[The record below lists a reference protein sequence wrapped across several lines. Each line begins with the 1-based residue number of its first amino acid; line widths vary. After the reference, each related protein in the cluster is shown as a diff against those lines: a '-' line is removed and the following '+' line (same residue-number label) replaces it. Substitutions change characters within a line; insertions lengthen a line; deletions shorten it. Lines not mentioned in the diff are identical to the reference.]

1 MAIKSKK
8 YKSYQTKWKGF
19 AIVCFFV
26 VSMVTFFCGIIFT
39 NISKSWHLDAI
50 NVETFYD
57 TMEFR
62 NYFYKALDQVVL
74 ADIYYESESAIESGS
89 KIDRDELIAGFKR
102 YYGIADGV
110 ITGNTEINDTYDGLI
125 VYGTIPEKM
134 KNNFLEY
141 QALVENRLPLYKEIY
156 IQNQLDE
163 YRSAERFLE
172 TMENFCYYVEDGKG
186 NVVAGN
192 ATPSEIHNME
202 HTIMLSREFRSDNL
216 SNANYYPYVSSI
228 LEKSQYQIYAA
239 IRSPLVK
246 GDEFYVLSK
255 DFHFAKASMP
265 CLFGVT
271 TATSLILLFCLIYL
285 IRVTGQKEKGGVVHY
300 ITVDHIFNEIHFLLV
315 VLVGIF
321 SFFMGFTLLNSV
333 FEEVKPFWLY
343 VFITLLGLLYIA
355 DVAVGLSYILSVA
368 RQIKGGSFFR
378 NTLLSTLIRQI
389 SSFFTG
395 ATFRGWMMLIM
406 ITYGMINCILVFLM
420 CMFWYSQWMLLF
432 LVGLLA
438 FNAFCI
444 YLFLRSLRSLSRI
457 MISARETSQGN
468 LQHPLDLATIS
479 PSFLNFAEDIAN
491 IQDGLKNAVEEAIK
505 GERMKTDLITN
516 VSHDLKTPLTSII
529 TYVDLLKQEK
539 LENKTAE
546 KYVGVLYEKSYRL
559 KQLIE
564 DLIEVSKV
572 SSGNVTVEKIRVDYR
587 QLMMQALGEM
597 EEKIADAGLEVKI
610 SCPEPVFIDADGRHM
625 WRILENLISNAVK
638 YAMANSRLY
647 IDIFSTEERGILVM
661 KNISAAPIDFDATR
675 LTERFVRGDASRTT
689 EGSGLGLSIT
699 RSLTEVQGGAFGVE
713 MDGDLFKVIVNMPL
727 WKNEI
732 EERWQEE
739 QQEAEETKWE

>member
-1 MAIKSKK
+1 M
-8 YKSYQTKWKGF
+8 
-19 AIVCFFV
+19 CFFV
-26 VSMVTFFCGIIFT
+26 GSMLIFFCGIIFT
-39 NISKSWHLDAI
+39 NISKSWRLDAI
-50 NVETFYD
+50 NVENFYD

-62 NYFYKALDQVVL
+62 NYFYKALDEVVL
-74 ADIYYESESAIESGS
+74 VDIYYESESAIESGS
-89 KIDRDELIAGFKR
+89 KIDREELIAGFKR

-110 ITGNTEINDTYDGLI
+110 ITGNTEINETYDGLK

-134 KNNFLEY
+134 RSNFLEY
-141 QALVENRLPLYKEIY
+141 QSLVENRLPLYRDIY

-163 YRSAERFLE
+163 YRSAERFLD
-172 TMENFCYYVEDGKG
+172 TLENFCYFVEDEKG

-192 ATPSEIHNME
+192 ATPGEVHNME
-202 HTIMLSREFRSDNL
+202 HTIMLSKEFRSDNL
-216 SNANYYPYVSSI
+216 SDENYYPYISPR
-228 LEKSQYQIYAA
+228 LEQSQYQIYAA
-239 IRSPLVK
+239 IRSPLIK
-246 GDEFYVLSK
+246 GDGFYDLSR
-255 DFHFAKASMP
+255 DFHLAKASMP

-271 TATSLILLFCLIYL
+271 TASSIVLLFCLIYL
-285 IRVTGQKEKGGVVHY
+285 IRVTGQKEKGGVIHY
-300 ITVDHIFNEIHFLLV
+300 IAVDHIFNEVHFLLV
-315 VLVGIF
+315 ALFGVF
-321 SFFMGFTLLNSV
+321 SFFVGFTLLNSV
-333 FEEVKPFWLY
+333 FEGARPFWLY
-343 VFITLLGLLYIA
+343 VFITLLGLVYIA
-355 DVAVGLSYILSVA
+355 DVAVGLSYVLSVA
-368 RQIKGGSFFR
+368 RQMKGGSFFR

-406 ITYGMINCILVFLM
+406 ITYGIINCMLVFLM
-420 CMFWYSQWMLLF
+420 CMFWYSEWMILF
-432 LVGLLA
+432 FVGLLS
-438 FNAFCI
+438 FNALCI

-457 MISARETSQGN
+457 MTSARETSQGN
-468 LQHPLDLATIS
+468 LQHPLDLAAIS

-491 IQDGLKNAVEEAIK
+491 IQDGLKKAVEEAIK

-529 TYVDLLKQEK
+529 TYVDLLRQEK
-539 LENKTAE
+539 LDNETAE

-587 QLMMQALGEM
+587 QLVMQALGEM
-597 EEKIADAGLEVKI
+597 EEKIAAAGLELKI

-638 YAMANSRLY
+638 YAMINSRVY

-661 KNISAAPIDFDATR
+661 KNISADPIDFDATR

-699 RSLTEVQGGAFGVE
+699 RSLTEVQGGTFGIE

-727 WKNEI
+727 WKD
-732 EERWQEE
+732 EEMEAE
-739 QQEAEETKWE
+739 DDQQEVEETEQE